1 MSTLQEWI
9 TSLRFQ
15 GWWDFLTLWDLGS
28 PLVFSDWVE
37 TFLIKSALIHWIFSA
52 RHSIEGFTRRISTLE
67 TVQTLTT
74 TFWGRNDFYPIV
86 QSRKPRLEDGGSCP
100 AREWA
105 ELAGKPSSDGLQSVK
120 WEARC
125 FLLVLLLGGLP
136 ELGRG
141 HSGRPPH
148 LQDQVPFLK
157 APPTSCSKRPG
168 RSFCLF
174 RPCSQCD
181 LARTCYI

>member
-120 WEARC
+120 WEARVLSPRSPVGGPPWAGERAFWAPPSPAGPSAISQGTPY
-125 FLLVLLLGGLP
+125 FLLKEAWKILL
-136 ELGRG
+136 
-141 HSGRPPH
+141 
-148 LQDQVPFLK
+148 
-157 APPTSCSKRPG
+157 
-168 RSFCLF
+168 SF
-174 RPCSQCD
+174 
-181 LARTCYI
+181 